1 MQRYI
6 ELSAHRRMARGEV
19 AGLMAFLDGPPP
31 GRTLADVEVGTRRIV
46 EVAAGLAAR
55 PRILLL
61 DEPGAGLATE
71 ESLLLGER
79 LLEIPERFGCSV
91 LLIDHDMELVKTAC
105 SAITVLDFGRVI
117 ASGDAEEVFAHT
129 AVVDAY
135 LGAEEASL
143 SDA

>member
-1 MQRYI
+1 
-6 ELSAHRRMARGEV
+6 
-19 AGLMAFLDGPPP
+19 
-31 GRTLADVEVGTRRIV
+31 
-46 EVAAGLAAR
+46 
-55 PRILLL
+55 
-61 DEPGAGLATE
+61 
-71 ESLLLGER
+71 
-79 LLEIPERFGCSV
+79 
-91 LLIDHDMELVKTAC
+91 VKTAC